1 MWFQKSFVWAVL
13 SRKQLRNEKFL
24 SEMEKVIPWNAFID
38 EILPHYTKAATWR
51 PRMELIMMLK
61 IYFLQQWF
69 GLSDPAMEDAI
80 YDRISFQKFLDIDIM
95 WDKIPDETTILKFR
109 HLLEKNRLQEKF
121 FKIVTRL
128 LEDKWLIVKEWTAVD
143 ATIIQAPSS
152 TKNKDKKR
160 DKDMSSTKKWNKR
173 YFGMKAHIGVDS
185 KNGTVHTIETT
196 TASVH
201 DREKYD
207 ELLHWEEKAVFWDK
221 WYYSEE
227 EKRKARGKWL
237 FFGILDR
244 AKRWSKLS
252 NKQQKRNKKLAS
264 IRAKVEHPFQI
275 LKCQWNYTKT
285 RYKWLL
291 KNGLQLSALFALT
304 NLYMMRKKLIAII

>member
-1 MWFQKSFVWAVL
+1 MWFQKSFIGAVINK
-13 SRKQLRNEKFL
+13 KQLRNEKFL
-24 SEMEKVIPWNAFID
+24 WEMEKVIPWNKFLN
-38 EILPHYTKAATWR
+38 EITPYYTKAHTWR
-51 PRMELIMMLK
+51 PKMDITMMLK

-109 HLLEKNRLQEKF
+109 HLLEKYKLQEKF
-121 FKIVTRL
+121 FKIVTEL
-128 LEDKWLIVKEWTAVD
+128 LEEKWLIVKGWTAVD

-160 DKDMSSTKKWNKR
+160 DDEMSSTKKGNKR
-173 YFGMKAHIGVDS
+173 HFGMKAHIWVDS

-201 DREKYD
+201 DRKMYD

-221 WYYSEE
+221 GYYNEE
-227 EKRKARGKWL
+227 EKRKARKKWI
-237 FFGILDR
+237 FFGILDK
-244 AKRWSKLS
+244 AKRGRKLS
-252 NKQQKRNKKLAS
+252 NKQEKRNKKLSS
-264 IRAKVEHPFQI
+264 IRSKVEHPFQV
-275 LKCQWNYTKT
+275 LKCQWSYTKT

-291 KNGLQLSALFALT
+291 KNWLQLNVIFALV
-304 NLYMMRKKLIAII
+304 NLYMTRKKLIAMM